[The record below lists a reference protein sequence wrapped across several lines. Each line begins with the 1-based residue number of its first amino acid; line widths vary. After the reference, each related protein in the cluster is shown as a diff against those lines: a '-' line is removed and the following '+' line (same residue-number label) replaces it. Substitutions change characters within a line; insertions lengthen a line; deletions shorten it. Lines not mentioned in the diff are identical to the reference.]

1 MCVCVCVRVH
11 FLLVC
16 GPFSK
21 LCGRDVCVLKHP
33 RFVHLHEYLG
43 TQPKGLSAPDSV
55 LKSLLKCTLIKRLE
69 GESEFFLTFIP
80 VITDVCGLWLWCSPR
95 KVAGNA
101 SAYIWHSSPWE
112 FLINICIYVG
122 FMRPP
127 PFPFLLFHFPC
138 GSSLITESVAAYVEH
153 PARNGF
159 PARLHKLAV
168 HAEAELASP
177 HFTLWTWRLLF
188 AFGFSFFLFF
198 FSVWPPLDNES
209 LLVVLLVM
217 CFELG
222 GSNTCDRAED
232 LLLEQT

>member
-1 MCVCVCVRVH
+1 MAYSLSHTHTLYQCVCVCVRVH

-55 LKSLLKCTLIKRLE
+55 LKSPLKCTLIKRLE

-127 PFPFLLFHFPC
+127 LPSP
-138 GSSLITESVAAYVEH
+138 SSYSISPVAAH
-153 PARNGF
+153 WLQRA
-159 PARLHKLAV
+159 
-168 HAEAELASP
+168 
-177 HFTLWTWRLLF
+177 WLL
-188 AFGFSFFLFF
+188 
-198 FSVWPPLDNES
+198 
-209 LLVVLLVM
+209 M
-217 CFELG
+217 
-222 GSNTCDRAED
+222 
-232 LLLEQT
+232 